1 MSLEV
6 TCKTQIK
13 DRDALV
19 KALDELLGP
28 GKTTV
33 VEESPKITGYSSNK
47 KIEVVIKKGSNMY
60 GTAGYFKNKEGS
72 YVLVYDSMDKKQ
84 LSKILP
90 YKVGKS
96 TIDPVSQTYAKN
108 KVMASIKSLN
118 GRIMQNTVEQDG
130 TIRLK
135 VKVTNY

>member
-19 KALDELLGP
+19 EVLNDILGK
-28 GKTTV
+28 GAAKV
-33 VEESPKITGYSSNK
+33 VENQKISGYSSNK
-47 KIEVVIKKGSNMY
+47 QIEVAISKISGMY
-60 GTAGYFKNKEGS
+60 GTAGYYKNKDGS
-72 YVLVYDSMDKKQ
+72 YSLVYDSMDRSR

-90 YKVGKS
+90 RKVGGN
-96 TIDPVSQTYAKN
+96 TVDPVSQGYAKR
-108 KVMASIKSLN
+108 KVMASIRSLR
-118 GRIMQNTVEQDG
+118 GRLTNDTVEADG

-135 VKVTNY
+135 VKVTQY